1 MQENTSIRDLEF
13 DEQNISFFIVIK
25 SCRFKTIKL
34 YYIEEIENI
43 HLFLISVLDRN
54 SRLLHVRHLWQR
66 QAWQQSCH
74 FYAKKIMV
82 IWLCINAQ
90 RCILPA
96 SIEKNICSKIKILN
110 CIKTS
115 ESFRTNV

>member
-13 DEQNISFFIVIK
+13 DEQNISFIIVIK

-43 HLFLISVLDRN
+43 HLFLISVLARN

-66 QAWQQSCH
+66 QAWQLSCH

-90 RCILPA
+90 DVFFQPA
-96 SIEKNICSKIKILN
+96 LKRIFVQK
-110 CIKTS
+110 
-115 ESFRTNV
+115 